1 MGGDR
6 PSWWKGERSGPMNAD
21 TTSGAEAGAYRWV
34 IVAVGALITCVALG
48 AMFSL
53 AIFLQPLALATGW
66 SRAGISA
73 AMTLDFLAMGVAG
86 FGWGALS
93 DRYGARP
100 VVLSGA
106 VLLGVGLVLAS
117 RAASLVQFQLAY
129 GVLVGVA
136 SGAFFAPMIATVT
149 RWFDE
154 HRSLAVSLVSAG
166 FGVAPMTISPFARWL
181 ISSYDWRIAMAT
193 IGVLAWVL
201 LIPAALLLRPAL
213 GEVNSDSADPH
224 AGRTPAAGLSARQ
237 AFTSPQFAV
246 LAVTF
251 FFCCAA
257 HSGPIFHLVSYAIGC
272 GIPAMAAVTIY
283 SVEGL
288 AGFGGRLLFGVLG
301 DRFGARQLVVIGLLI
316 QAVAIVTYLFVSTL
330 GQFYALAVLTG
341 TVYGGVMPLYA
352 VVAREYFGPRIMG
365 TVFGAAIMASSL
377 GMALGPWVG
386 GWVFDTFRTYNW
398 MYLSS
403 FALALCAAGMA
414 LFFPRRSADGNL
426 LSAVLE

>member
-1 MGGDR
+1 MSAARTRDDAR
-6 PSWWKGERSGPMNAD
+6 LASSK
-21 TTSGAEAGAYRWV
+21 AEGYRWV
-34 IVAVGALITCVALG
+34 IVALGALITCVAIG

-53 AIFLQPLALATGW
+53 AIFLQPLSLATGW
-66 SRAGISA
+66 SRSGISA
-73 AMTLDFLAMGVAG
+73 GMTLDFLAMGIAG

-93 DRYGARP
+93 DRIGARL

-106 VLLGVGLVLAS
+106 LLLGAGLVLAS
-117 RAASLVQFQLAY
+117 RATSLLQFQLAY

-149 RWFDE
+149 RWFE
-154 HRSLAVSLVSAG
+154 RQRSLAVSLVSAG
-166 FGVAPMTISPFARWL
+166 MGVAPMTISPLARWL
-181 ISSYDWRIAMAT
+181 ISTYDWRIAMAT
-193 IGVLAWVL
+193 IGVLAWAL
-201 LIPAALLLRPAL
+201 LIPAALLVRRAPA
-213 GEVNSDSADPH
+213 EVHAEIPGQSSD
-224 AGRTPAAGLSARQ
+224 GTPAAMQLSVRQ
-237 AFTSPQFAV
+237 AFASPQFAV
-246 LAVTF
+246 LALTF
-251 FFCCAA
+251 FCCCAA

-301 DRFGARQLVVIGLLI
+301 DRFGARRLVVIGLLV
-316 QAVAIVTYLFVSTL
+316 QAVAIVTYLFVTTL
-330 GQFYALAVLTG
+330 GQFYALAILTG
-341 TVYGGVMPLYA
+341 TAYGGVMPLYA

-403 FALALCAAGMA
+403 FALALCAVGMA
-414 LFFPRRSADGNL
+414 LLFPPRP
-426 LSAVLE
+426 VLAARAALATSP

>member
-1 MGGDR
+1 MQA
-6 PSWWKGERSGPMNAD
+6 E
-21 TTSGAEAGAYRWV
+21 TTSSSEAGAYRWV
-34 IVAVGALITCVALG
+34 IVALGALITCVALG

-53 AIFLQPLALATGW
+53 AIFLQPLSLATGW
-66 SRAGISA
+66 SRAGISG

-86 FGWGALS
+86 FGWGSLS

-106 VLLGVGLVLAS
+106 VLLGAGLVLAS
-117 RAASLVQFQLAY
+117 RATSLVQFQLAY

-149 RWFDE
+149 RWFEE

-166 FGVAPMTISPFARWL
+166 FGVAPLTISPFARWL
-181 ISSYDWRIAMAT
+181 ISTYDWRVALAT

-201 LIPAALLLRPAL
+201 LIPAALLVRPAP
-213 GEVNSDSADPH
+213 GEGPSDSADLG
-224 AGRTPAAGLSARQ
+224 AQRAPADGLSVRQ

-246 LAVTF
+246 LALTF

-352 VVAREYFGPRIMG
+352 VVAREYFGPHIMG
-365 TVFGAAIMASSL
+365 TVFGAAVMASSL
-377 GMALGPWVG
+377 GMAFGPWAG

-398 MYLSS
+398 MYVSS
-403 FALALCAAGMA
+403 FVLALCAAAMA
-414 LFFPRRSADGNL
+414 LFFPRESVESKIP
-426 LSAVLE
+426 SAVFE